1 MLRCVLVQ
9 APGQVQR
16 GSGEGS
22 GRSWGVPESSG
33 QGLGGGSEGLGA
45 EAGQVQRGSGKFRR
59 RFRKALVQ
67 SRQVQRGSGKF
78 RRMFRR
84 RFGRSWCRGG
94 PGSTRF
100 RKVPEEVLE
109 GFGAEPPGST
119 RFRKVLDKV
128 SEKVRKVLVQ
138 RRARFNEVP
147 ESSGGGSGRL
157 WCRAAR
163 FNEVPESSGECFG
176 EGSEG
181 LGAEVGQTQ
190 RGFKVRFRECVGLAE
205 VLGQVPAHF
214 GRQIP

>member
-1 MLRCVLVQ
+1 M
-9 APGQVQR
+9 
-16 GSGEGS
+16 GSSAQICS
-22 GRSWGVPESSG
+22 GVYWCRRRVRFNEVPEKLPE
-33 QGLGGGSEGLGA
+33 GLGG
-45 EAGQVQRGSGKFRR
+45 
-59 RFRKALVQ
+59 
-67 SRQVQRGSGKF
+67 
-78 RRMFRR
+78 
-84 RFGRSWCRGG
+84 
-94 PGSTRF
+94 
-100 RKVPEEVLE
+100 
-109 GFGAEPPGST
+109 
-119 RFRKVLDKV
+119 FRKVLDKV
-128 SEKVRKVLVQ
+128 SEEVRKVLVQ